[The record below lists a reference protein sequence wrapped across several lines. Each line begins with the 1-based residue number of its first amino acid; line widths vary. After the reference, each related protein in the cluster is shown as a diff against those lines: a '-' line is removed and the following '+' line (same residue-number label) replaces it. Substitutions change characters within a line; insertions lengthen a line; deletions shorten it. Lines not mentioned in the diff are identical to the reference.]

1 MGELHRQE
9 SNQIMRIYISGSMAS
24 CMDTYRQKFARAQRL
39 LERDGHIVINPATL
53 PVGLDSDKYMPICLA
68 MIDGA
73 DAIYLFNNWQN
84 SKGALLEK
92 AYAEYQDKEILF
104 E

>member
-1 MGELHRQE
+1 MVGERE
-9 SNQIMRIYISGSMAS
+9 WRRMKIYLSGAMAS
-24 CMDTYRQKFARAQRL
+24 CADTYRQAFYKAQL
-39 LERDGHIVINPATL
+39 ELEREGHIIINPARL
-53 PVGLDSDKYMPICLA
+53 PTGLEHEKYMPICLS

-92 AYAEYQDKEILF
+92 AYAEYQGKDVIYGE
-104 E
+104 

>member
-1 MGELHRQE
+1 MIIYLSGAITNCANYKNIFIDKQSELEKQ
-9 SNQIMRIYISGSMAS
+9 
-24 CMDTYRQKFARAQRL
+24 
-39 LERDGHIVINPATL
+39 GHIVINPAIL
-53 PVGLDSDKYMPICLA
+53 PEGLNDDKYMPICLS

-92 AYAEYQDKEILF
+92 AYAEYQNKKIIMELYERI
-104 E
+104 

>member
-1 MGELHRQE
+1 M
-9 SNQIMRIYISGSMAS
+9 N
-24 CMDTYRQKFARAQRL
+24 TYRLKFAKVQKM
-39 LERDGHIVINPATL
+39 LENKGHIIINPAML
-53 PVGLDSDKYMPICLA
+53 PVGLDNDKYMPICLS

-73 DAIYLFNNWQN
+73 DAIYLFNNWEH

-92 AYAEYQDKEILF
+92 SYAEYQGKEVIYG

>member
-1 MGELHRQE
+1 
-9 SNQIMRIYISGSMAS
+9 MRVYISGSMAS
-24 CMDTYRQKFARAQRL
+24 CMNTYRKKFAKAQRM
-39 LERDGHIVINPATL
+39 LEADGHIVINPAVL
-53 PVGLDSDKYMPICLA
+53 PVGLDSDKYMPICLS

-92 AYAEYQDKEILF
+92 AYAEYQGKEVLYG
-104 E
+104 